1 MTLSKGYVEYTITI
15 KNENDTA
22 IYKDDSHDG
31 LNLTLTNEQLA
42 LKVADC
48 LKKFGWDEDAESP
61 DILVKARM
69 VWYL

>member
-22 IYKDDSHDG
+22 IYKDDSHEG
-31 LNLTLTNEQLA
+31 LDLTLTNQELE
-42 LKVADC
+42 LKVKDC
-48 LKKFGWDEDAESP
+48 LRRFGWNGDAEIP

-69 VWYL
+69 VWYH